1 MKYWR
6 TAASRGRVAERIEE
20 CLTAFKTFRL
30 FERSTREVGSKM
42 VNFLLFQIL
51 SLIHSIRIE
60 RIILFVDSVAPE

>member
-1 MKYWR
+1 MILFQTIGRISAKTNAIYH
-6 TAASRGRVAERIEE
+6 ASRLGY
-20 CLTAFKTFRL
+20 L
-30 FERSTREVGSKM
+30 GSKNDL